1 MCYGDVLLIPLL
13 HLALIAIFGVFLPF
27 RKGLE
32 FLDPVMIS
40 AYACLG
46 ALFAAP
52 AAARSFAR
60 RRPQSMRETA
70 WLAAKAV
77 GYGEGLAL
85 IMLCAGVATVS
96 VSRGR
101 LLLPELDVLTEAAL
115 LGLSGSLALALLA
128 GWMTLRFSAS
138 AARRGM
144 RALFFAILLLFV
156 FRAQRLPEVLLR
168 GVELSVAFSALMV
181 ILLRRQVCPQ

>member
-1 MCYGDVLLIPLL
+1 MCYGDVLLVVLL
-13 HLALIAIFGVFLPF
+13 HVALIVIFGVFLPF
-27 RKGLE
+27 RKGLD

-52 AAARSFAR
+52 AAARLFAG
-60 RRPQSMRETA
+60 RRPQSMREPA

-85 IMLCAGVATVS
+85 IMLCAGVATLR

-101 LLLPELDVLTEAAL
+101 
-115 LGLSGSLALALLA
+115 
-128 GWMTLRFSAS
+128 W
-138 AARRGM
+138 
-144 RALFFAILLLFV
+144 
-156 FRAQRLPEVLLR
+156 
-168 GVELSVAFSALMV
+168 
-181 ILLRRQVCPQ
+181 